1 MLDER
6 TKLLLSA
13 VNECCGNGSY
23 KILEESDL
31 LACFPKAM
39 RIDAAGLKAML
50 DYLEAHKYIEVGYA
64 GEGEYC
70 VRPMPEGRLYFERTK
85 SEKRERLIRRIE
97 AFLLALAGGFAGG
110 FFGAL
115 IALLLPLR

>member
-6 TKLLLSA
+6 TSFLLSA

-23 KILEESDL
+23 KIIEESDL
-31 LACFPKAM
+31 LACFPAAM
-39 RIDAAGLKAML
+39 KTDAAGLKAML
-50 DYLEAHKYIEVGYA
+50 DYLEDHKYIEVGYA

-70 VRPMPEGRLYFERTK
+70 VRPMPEGRLYFERIK

-97 AFLLALAGGFAGG
+97 AFLLALAGGF
-110 FFGAL
+110 FGAL